1 MGAGLPPNTC
11 PAMPLVIVTAS
22 GRPSEMAANVEAMD
36 ASRGETPRG
45 TAWSRATVTV
55 RPSRPNRRR
64 SRISRPRPA
73 VVPVVLREYAV
84 LVLMVI
90 LPGCGRR
97 RAAPWSRWEGREGE
111 GTGGASGPGVD
122 AHPHVLARGR
132 ELDGFARAVEG
143 ELGADEVG
151 DLEPAVGDEGR
162 DGVETVEAAGRG
174 GDDLPLVVV
183 DVVGHDRQ
191 LGARGEAG
199 DDRYAG
205 PGSQRRGVGR
215 ERVRPADRQ

>member
-1 MGAGLPPNTC
+1 
-11 PAMPLVIVTAS
+11 MPLVIVRAW
-22 GRPSEMAANVEAMD
+22 GRPWEIAANVEPMD
-36 ASRGETPRG
+36 ASRGDTPRG

-73 VVPVVLREYAV
+73 VVPGVLREDAV

-143 ELGADEVG
+143 ELGADEVAG
-151 DLEPAVGDEGR
+151 LEPAVGYEGR

-174 GDDLPLVVV
+174 ADDLPLVVV

-191 LGARGEAG
+191 LGAGREAG
-199 DDRYAG
+199 EDGDARAG
-205 PGSQRRGVGR
+205 RERRGVGR
-215 ERVRPADRQ
+215 ERVRPA